1 MSLCTQISENF
12 KLVEVSNIQTWSSQN
27 IMFNNGS
34 CILRK
39 KILLTAENTVNSI
52 QQKLNDNDNL
62 SNFAEPDIEPN
73 SQQNL
78 VQKKSSI
85 GKV

>member
-1 MSLCTQISENF
+1 
-12 KLVEVSNIQTWSSQN
+12 
-27 IMFNNGS
+27 MFNDGS

-78 VQKKSSI
+78 V
-85 GKV
+85 